1 MVNISSLTQLN
12 MQLHCLLVLKI
23 LLRHRSPQAS
33 MNEREKKTH
42 SASRHKQMSQ
52 GICGDTM
59 VLCAS
64 LGCIWD
70 YFLALGEGREPD
82 PSLTWCCSW
91 KCAGWWS
98 RNVVFRGGFNKL
110 MQPLKWKKERK
121 MTVKNVTSLVCTSE
135 RFVYLNKHFFAFGR
149 HCSVDSFC
157 NYYHIYHVNL
167 LLEISWIVISNEN
180 ETYI

>member
-121 MTVKNVTSLVCTSE
+121 MTVKKCDIACLHQWTFCVPKQT
-135 RFVYLNKHFFAFGR
+135 FFCIWEALF
-149 HCSVDSFC
+149 SWQ
-157 NYYHIYHVNL
+157 L
-167 LLEISWIVISNEN
+167 L
-180 ETYI
+180 